1 MTQPSATRGGKRE
14 KILYIEDDPQSR
26 TLVRSVLESAGYE
39 LVEAGEGLSGIE
51 LALREPVSLILLD
64 LNLPEVDGRTVAA
77 ILRTFPKLSDTPIV
91 GVTAYA
97 GEGDRERTLVAGC
110 NGYIPK
116 PIDVDRFPQQVMEFL
131 AGKRERV
138 PAATES
144 VFLRELNQRL
154 VFRLLAQLDELKRLN
169 NHVEERARR
178 LEEIHE
184 AVRDLTSELGLDAL
198 LKGMLPRVARALG
211 AAEVIVEL
219 SAPPGERLA
228 PGVGPTGPTDVEWKF
243 PLAVRGR
250 PLGFVIAR
258 YRPGSGPSP
267 EDEHL
272 FKIVANHV
280 AIAIE
285 NARLYETERAAHAE
299 TEAARGRAAFLA
311 GASAVLA
318 SSLDYDATLSEVA
331 RLAVPMVADLCIVDM
346 LEPDG
351 SVRRAV
357 VFAGDAG
364 KVRLASALR
373 GQAPDPASLGL
384 VAETLRSGQP
394 RVIADL
400 PDSLQPSVARDPGQ
414 LAILPQL
421 AARSAMIVPILARGR
436 TLGAVT
442 FVAAESGRRYEPT
455 DLHFAEDLT
464 ARAALALDNA
474 RLYREAYEA
483 DRRKDQFLSVLAH
496 ELRASLAPITSGVE
510 IVRRYEREDTVRRA
524 CDIIDRRVQYQTR
537 LLDDLLDLARTGH
550 GKVELYK
557 TELNLAS
564 VIANA
569 LDVTRPL
576 IEGRHQQLSLSLP
589 ETPVVVAADAT
600 RLEQVIVN
608 LLTNAVRYTPSGGRI
623 SVAAGREGNAVVVRV
638 KDTGQG
644 IPPEMLQRVFDLY
657 TQVRPSGEGGGL
669 GIGLALVQ
677 RLVSLHGGTV
687 EAHSEGPGQG
697 AEFVV
702 RLPSAAGAAPP
713 ASAPDTV

>member
-1 MTQPSATRGGKRE
+1 MAQAGAPHGGKRE
-14 KILYIEDDPQSR
+14 RLLYIEDDPQSR
-26 TLVRSVLESAGYE
+26 TLVRSVLEAAGYE
-39 LVEAGEGLSGIE
+39 VMEAEEGLSGIE
-51 LALREPVSLILLD
+51 RALREPVNLILLD
-64 LNLPEVDGRTVAA
+64 LNLPEVDGHTVAA
-77 ILRTFPKLSDTPIV
+77 ILRTFPKLSATPIV
-91 GVTAYA
+91 GITAYA

-110 NGYIPK
+110 DGYIPK
-116 PIDVDRFPQQVMEFL
+116 PIDVDRFPQQITEFL

-138 PAATES
+138 PADTEN
-144 VFLRELNQRL
+144 VFLRDLNQRL
-154 VFRLLAQLDELKRLN
+154 VLRLLAQLDELKRLN

-198 LKGMLPRVARALG
+198 LKRMLPSVARALG

-219 SAPPGERLA
+219 HQPPGARLA
-228 PGVGPTGPTDVEWKF
+228 PTVEPTSLVDVEWKF

-250 PLGFVIAR
+250 PLGFIIAR
-258 YRPGSGPSP
+258 YLPGSGPTP

-285 NARLYETERAAHAE
+285 NARLYETERAAHAAA
-299 TEAARGRAAFLA
+299 EAARRRAAFLA
-311 GASAVLA
+311 EASAVLA

-331 RLAVPMVADLCIVDM
+331 RLAVPSVADLCVVDM
-346 LEPDG
+346 LEADG

-357 VFAGDAG
+357 VFAGDADKG
-364 KVRLASALR
+364 ELASALR
-373 GQAPDPASLGL
+373 RHVPDTGSLGS

-394 RVIADL
+394 LVIADI
-400 PDSLQPSVARDPGQ
+400 PDSLLPSIARDPEHLRVLRG
-414 LAILPQL
+414 LAPK
-421 AARSAMIVPILARGR
+421 SAMVVPILARGR
-436 TLGAVT
+436 TLGAIT
-442 FVAAESGRRYEPT
+442 FVAVEAGRRYEPA

-474 RLYREAYEA
+474 RLYREAHDA
-483 DRRKDQFLSVLAH
+483 DRRKDQFLAVLAH
-496 ELRASLAPITSGVE
+496 ELRASLAPIASGVE
-510 IVRRYEREDTVRRA
+510 IVRRYEEEEDAVRRA
-524 CDIIDRRVQYQTR
+524 CNIIDRRVQYQTR
-537 LLDDLLDLARTGH
+537 LLDDLLDLARIGH
-550 GKVELYK
+550 GKIDLQK

-576 IEGRHQQLSLSLP
+576 VEGRQQRLSLSLP
-589 ETPVVVAADAT
+589 ETPIMVTADAT

-608 LLTNAVRYTPSGGRI
+608 LLTNAVRYTPSGGLI
-623 SVAAGREGNAVVVRV
+623 WVAAEREGDTVVVRV
-638 KDTGQG
+638 RDTGQG

-657 TQVRPSGEGGGL
+657 TQVGPSGEGGGL

-677 RLVSLHGGTV
+677 RLVHLHGGTV
-687 EAHSEGPGQG
+687 DAHSEGPGRG

-702 RLPSAAGAAPP
+702 RLPITGGPR
-713 ASAPDTV
+713 TT